1 MMQHGVEQIENYC
14 HFKWPKEMSVNE
26 IRITT
31 GFALLKDIIHIYA
44 PIYEQESEP
53 LTKLKE
59 SYLKLFEVIK
69 QEKYDRIIIPSVGTG
84 FHCYRHEE
92 VADMVVNLLKEFC
105 DNNKDMD
112 IIFNLYDEKTKY
124 MYEQYL

>member
-1 MMQHGVEQIENYC
+1 
-14 HFKWPKEMSVNE
+14 MSVNE